1 MARTRFSISNFDQ
14 FKRSYESVAGDTRRQ
29 KALRQAFPEFY
40 KQLTNEYKTAINNQI
55 KKSTPKAPNKYTM
68 PTSKV
73 TSTVSKAK
81 DIAKG
86 VASKAKGYVGG
97 AGRIASRYVAPIQGL
112 TNIFSSNSD
121 MADRGWGL
129 GMVGTGIAAMANVP
143 YAAPIAG
150 SLLVGD
156 MLKKNVAPSVGRAI
170 GERIYGTGD
179 EYTIDDSGFANAYE
193 DKSGLLNLN
202 LTPEQQAK
210 VADYNKAIMNR
221 NINEANRVL
230 EEGTNEVNTPFG
242 SNTEQVN
249 QMNNDV
255 YGGTYTVPT
264 PPTRGLDFS
273 PQNSQNGQEGGLN
286 LIQDNLYQTPNQPSL
301 NSIVEPVNY
310 SNEYLASQNNLIN
323 QLYQNAN
330 QGVRN
335 NMAEFN
341 PYELRPY
348 AQIDNTQMAP
358 VPTQQQ
364 GIDYGALLNNFNK
377 AMEADKKQNQMNAF
391 VNAMGVFGTPSKK
404 APVYYVGANGR
415 LNAIE
420 LDQPNQVAALPTDT
434 QANYDKLMGQLKI
447 QNAQQDAMLA
457 QQKQAA
463 ANLKAQQEY
472 IANQNMMNALGR
484 QFNVDPAMFAN
495 PDIAKAALQYVFNP
509 NIQAQANIQETIGKA
524 PTEATLKAA
533 EQRGATAGKLDE
545 IELGK
550 QYDIMIANI
559 NNEAN
564 MRQAQLEQMGMDRRT
579 AATLANQ
586 AAVNQFTQ
594 LMENIRNNA
603 QMSNALQLQTMRGQ
617 NAKDVAN
624 IYVTR
629 GGYDEQAQMAKDW
642 NTAMQMGM
650 PIPQAIKYMQVRY
663 PNFSLSQAEQR
674 EMNR

>member
-1 MARTRFSISNFDQ
+1 MVKTSFG
-14 FKRSYESVAGDTRRQ
+14 SYEQFRDFFG
-29 KALRQAFPEFY
+29 
-40 KQLTNEYKTAINNQI
+40 
-55 KKSTPKAPNKYTM
+55 KAPRQVQNILYRAYPEWARRLTEEYIAATKKISG
-68 PTSKV
+68 SKV
-73 TSTVSKAK
+73 KQEIAK
-81 DIAKG
+81 DIKKITASAPKQVGTAKDVVKN
-86 VASKAKGYVGG
+86 VASKAKGIPAKAGG
-97 AGRIASRYVAPIQGL
+97 ILSRYVAPIQGVS
-112 TNIFSSNSD
+112 NIFSPNSD
-121 MADRGWGL
+121 ALDKTL
-129 GMVGTGIAAMANVP
+129 GAGMIGAGVGAMAGVP
-143 YAAPIAG
+143 YTAPIAAG
-150 SLLVGD
+150 LLGAD
-156 MLKKNVAPSVGRAI
+156 LYKKQIAPAI
-170 GERIYGTGD
+170 GNKIGSILYGNED
-179 EYTIDDSGFANAYE
+179 DYTIDNSGIANPYE
-193 DKSGLLNLN
+193 DKTGLLNTN

-210 VADYNKAIMNR
+210 VANYNKSIMNR
-221 NINEANRVL
+221 DINKANKVL

-242 SNTEQVN
+242 AGTEQVN
-249 QMNNDV
+249 QMNNDI
-255 YGGTYTVPT
+255 YGGRYTVPT
-264 PPTRGLDFS
+264 PPTRGLDFY
-273 PQNSQNGQEGGLN
+273 PQNSQDGQEGGLN

-301 NSIVEPVNY
+301 NSIVQPVNY

-330 QGVRN
+330 QGVKN

-348 AQIDNTQMAP
+348 AQIDNTQIAP

-364 GIDYGALLNNFNK
+364 GIDYGALLDNFNK

-404 APVYYVGANGR
+404 APIYYVGANGK

-420 LDQPNQVAALPTDT
+420 LDQPNQVAPLPTDT
-434 QANYDKLMGQLKI
+434 QANYDKLIGQLRI
-447 QNAQQDAMLA
+447 QNAQQEAMLA

-463 ANLKAQQEY
+463 ADLKAQQEY

-509 NIQAQANIQETIGKA
+509 DIQARANIQETIGKA

-550 QYDIMIANI
+550 QYDAMIANI

-586 AAVNQFTQ
+586 AAINRFTQ
-594 LMENIRNNA
+594 LMESTRTNA
-603 QMSNALQLQTMRGQ
+603 QLGNALELQRMRGE
-617 NAKDVAN
+617 NALGVAN
-624 IYVTR
+624 IYAGR
-629 GGYDEQAQMAKDW
+629 QGSNQLPYEQQLVKSMVE
-642 NTAMQMGM
+642 QGM
-650 PIPQAIKYMQVRY
+650 PPAQIIKTMQGLGFNNY
-663 PNFSLSQAEQR
+663 GLSQAESN
-674 EMNR
+674 ELNR

>member
-1 MARTRFSISNFDQ
+1 MVKISVKNLDDFIKTFKNARPVVKQTLKAAFPEY
-14 FKRSYESVAGDTRRQ
+14 YEQMNNAYKKATQVT
-29 KALRQAFPEFY
+29 KALRDNLPINKPEVA
-40 KQLTNEYKTAINNQI
+40 KE
-55 KKSTPKAPNKYTM
+55 TPKFA
-68 PTSKV
+68 
-73 TSTVSKAK
+73 KAK

-86 VASKAKGYVGG
+86 VTSKAKGYVGG
-97 AGRIASRYVAPIQGL
+97 AGKIVSRYVAPIQGL

-129 GMVGTGIAAMANVP
+129 GMVGTGVAAMAGVP

-150 SLLVGD
+150 SLVIGD

-179 EYTIDDSGFANAYE
+179 EYTIDNSGLANPYE
-193 DKSGLLNLN
+193 DKTGLLNLN

-221 NINEANRVL
+221 KINEADEVL
-230 EEGTNEVNTPFG
+230 REGTNEVNTPFG
-242 SNTEQVN
+242 AGTEQVN
-249 QMNNDV
+249 QMNNDI
-255 YGGTYTVPT
+255 YGGRYTVPT
-264 PPTRGLDFS
+264 PPTRGLDFY
-273 PQNSQNGQEGGLN
+273 PQNSQDGQEGGLN
-286 LIQDNLYQTPNQPSL
+286 LIQDNLYQTPNQPAL

-330 QGVRN
+330 QGVKN

-348 AQIDNTQMAP
+348 AQIDNTQIAP

-404 APVYYVGANGR
+404 APIYYVGANGK

-420 LDQPNQVAALPTDT
+420 LDQPNQVAPLPTDT

-447 QNAQQDAMLA
+447 QNAQEQAMLA

-463 ANLKAQQEY
+463 ADLKAQQEY

-509 NIQAQANIQETIGKA
+509 DIQARANIQETIGKA

-550 QYDIMIANI
+550 QYDAMIANI

-586 AAVNQFTQ
+586 AAINRFTQ
-594 LMENIRNNA
+594 LMESTRTNA
-603 QMSNALQLQTMRGQ
+603 QLGNALELQRMRGE
-617 NAKDVAN
+617 NALGVAN
-624 IYVTR
+624 VYAGR
-629 GGYDEQAQMAKDW
+629 QGSNQLPYEEQLVKSMVEQ
-642 NTAMQMGM
+642 GM
-650 PIPQAIKYMQVRY
+650 PPAQIIKTMQGLGFNNY
-663 PNFSLSQAEQR
+663 GLNQAESN
-674 EMNR
+674 ELNR

>member
-1 MARTRFSISNFDQ
+1 MMVKTSFG
-14 FKRSYESVAGDTRRQ
+14 SYEQFRDFFG
-29 KALRQAFPEFY
+29 
-40 KQLTNEYKTAINNQI
+40 
-55 KKSTPKAPNKYTM
+55 KAPRQVQNILYRAYPEWARRLTEEYITATKKISA
-68 PTSKV
+68 SKV
-73 TSTVSKAK
+73 KQEIAK
-81 DIAKG
+81 DIKKITASAPKQVGTAKDVVKN
-86 VASKAKGYVGG
+86 VASKAKGIPAKAGG
-97 AGRIASRYVAPIQGL
+97 ILSRYVAPIQGVS
-112 TNIFSSNSD
+112 NIFSPNSD
-121 MADRGWGL
+121 ALDKTL
-129 GMVGTGIAAMANVP
+129 GAGMIGAGIGAMAGVP
-143 YAAPIAG
+143 YTAPIAAG
-150 SLLVGD
+150 LLGAD
-156 MLKKNVAPSVGRAI
+156 LYKKQIAPAI
-170 GERIYGTGD
+170 GNKIGSMLYGNED
-179 EYTIDDSGFANAYE
+179 EYTIDNSGIANPYE
-193 DKSGLLNLN
+193 DKTGLLNTN

-210 VADYNKAIMNR
+210 VANYNKSIMNR
-221 NINEANRVL
+221 DINKANKVL

-242 SNTEQVN
+242 AGTEQVN
-249 QMNNDV
+249 QMNNDI
-255 YGGTYTVPT
+255 YGGRYTV
-264 PPTRGLDFS
+264 PTRGLDFY
-273 PQNSQNGQEGGLN
+273 PQNSQDGQEGGLN

-301 NSIVEPVNY
+301 NSIVQPVNY

-330 QGVRN
+330 QGVKN

-348 AQIDNTQMAP
+348 AQMDNTQIAP

-364 GIDYGALLNNFNK
+364 GIDYGALLDNFNK

-404 APVYYVGANGR
+404 APIYYVGANGR

-420 LDQPNQVAALPTDT
+420 LDQPNQVSPLPTDT
-434 QANYDKLMGQLKI
+434 QANYDKLMGQLRI
-447 QNAQQDAMLA
+447 QNAQQEAMLA
-457 QQKQAA
+457 QQKQEA

-509 NIQAQANIQETIGKA
+509 DIQARANVQETIGKA

-550 QYDIMIANI
+550 QYDAMIANI
-559 NNEAN
+559 DNEAK
-564 MRQAQLEQMGMDRRT
+564 MRQTQLEQMGMDRRT

-586 AAVNQFTQ
+586 AAISQFTQ
-594 LMENIRNNA
+594 LMENTRNNA
-603 QMSNALQLQTMRGQ
+603 QLGNALQLQTMRGQ

-624 IYVTR
+624 IYATR
-629 GGYDEQAQMAKDW
+629 GGYDEQVQMAKDW
-642 NTAMQMGM
+642 NTAMQLGM

-663 PNFSLSQAEQR
+663 PNFGLSQAEQR

>member
-1 MARTRFSISNFDQ
+1 MVKISVKNLDDFIKTFKNARPIVKQTL
-14 FKRSYESVAGDTRRQ
+14 
-29 KALRQAFPEFY
+29 KAAFPEYYEQMNNAY
-40 KQLTNEYKTAINNQI
+40 KKATQVTKTLRDNLPIN
-55 KKSTPKAPNKYTM
+55 KPEVAKE
-68 PTSKV
+68 TSKIA
-73 TSTVSKAK
+73 KAK

-86 VASKAKGYVGG
+86 VASKAKGYVGKTG
-97 AGRIASRYVAPIQGL
+97 GIVSRYVAPIQGL

-150 SLLVGD
+150 SLVVGD

-179 EYTIDDSGFANAYE
+179 EYNIDNSGFANAYE

-221 NINEANRVL
+221 DINKANKVL

-242 SNTEQVN
+242 AGTEQVN
-249 QMNNDV
+249 QMNNDI
-255 YGGTYTVPT
+255 YGGRYTVPT
-264 PPTRGLDFS
+264 PPTRGLDFYS
-273 PQNSQNGQEGGLN
+273 QNSQDGQEGGLN
-286 LIQDNLYQTPNQPSL
+286 LIQDNLYQTTNKPSL

-330 QGVRN
+330 QGVKN

-348 AQIDNTQMAP
+348 AQINNTQIAP
-358 VPTQQQ
+358 TPTQQQ

-377 AMEADKKQNQMNAF
+377 AMDADRRQNQTNAL
-391 VNAMGVFGTPSKK
+391 VNAIGSLGSPSKK
-404 APVYYVGANGR
+404 APVYYVGANGK

-434 QANYDKLMGQLKI
+434 QANYDKLIGQLRI
-447 QNAQQDAMLA
+447 QNAQRDAMLA

-463 ANLKAQQEY
+463 ADLKAQQEY

-484 QFNVDPAMFAN
+484 QFNVDPAMFGN

-550 QYDIMIANI
+550 RYDAMIANI
-559 NNEAN
+559 DNEAKL
-564 MRQAQLEQMGMDRRT
+564 RQTQLEQMGMDRRT

-586 AAVNQFTQ
+586 AAISQFTQ
-594 LMENIRNNA
+594 LMENTRNNA
-603 QMSNALQLQTMRGQ
+603 QLGNALQLQTMRGQ

-624 IYVTR
+624 IYATR

-663 PNFSLSQAEQR
+663 PNFGLSQAEQK

>member
-1 MARTRFSISNFDQ
+1 MVKISVKNLDDFIKTFKNARPIVKQTL
-14 FKRSYESVAGDTRRQ
+14 
-29 KALRQAFPEFY
+29 KAAFPEYYEQMNNAY
-40 KQLTNEYKTAINNQI
+40 KKATQVTKTLRDNLPIN
-55 KKSTPKAPNKYTM
+55 KPEVAKE
-68 PTSKV
+68 TSKIA
-73 TSTVSKAK
+73 KAK

-86 VASKAKGYVGG
+86 VASKAKGYVGKTG
-97 AGRIASRYVAPIQGL
+97 GIVSRYVAPIQGL

-150 SLLVGD
+150 SLVVGD

-179 EYTIDDSGFANAYE
+179 EYNIDNSGFANAYE

-221 NINEANRVL
+221 DINKANKVL

-242 SNTEQVN
+242 AGTEQVN
-249 QMNNDV
+249 QMNNDI
-255 YGGTYTVPT
+255 YGGRYTVPT

-273 PQNSQNGQEGGLN
+273 PQNSQDGQEGGLN
-286 LIQDNLYQTPNQPSL
+286 LIQDNLYQTTNKPSL

-330 QGVRN
+330 QGVKN

-348 AQIDNTQMAP
+348 AQIDNTQIAP
-358 VPTQQQ
+358 TPTQQQ

-377 AMEADKKQNQMNAF
+377 AMDADRRQNQTNAL
-391 VNAMGVFGTPSKK
+391 VNAIGSLGSPSKK
-404 APVYYVGANGR
+404 APIYYVGANGR

-434 QANYDKLMGQLKI
+434 QANYDKLIGQLRI
-447 QNAQQDAMLA
+447 QNAQQEAMLA

-463 ANLKAQQEY
+463 ADLKAQQEY

-484 QFNVDPAMFAN
+484 QFNVDPAMFGN

-533 EQRGATAGKLDE
+533 EQRGATAGRLDE
-545 IELGK
+545 IQLGK
-550 QYDIMIANI
+550 QFDAMIANI
-559 NNEAN
+559 NNNAKLEEQAMIQN
-564 MRQAQLEQMGMDRRT
+564 GTDGRIAAQL
-579 AATLANQ
+579 AAQKAINQ
-586 AAVNQFTQ
+586 YTQ
-594 LMENIRNNA
+594 LMDYMKTNAQLNNA
-603 QMSNALQLQTMRGQ
+603 LELQRMRGENALG
-617 NAKDVAN
+617 VAN
-624 IYVTR
+624 VYAGR
-629 GGYDEQAQMAKDW
+629 QGSNQLPYEQQLVKSMVE
-642 NTAMQMGM
+642 QGM
-650 PIPQAIKYMQVRY
+650 PPAQIIKTMQGLGFNNY
-663 PNFSLSQAEQR
+663 GLSQAESN
-674 EMNR
+674 ELNR

>member
-1 MARTRFSISNFDQ
+1 MAKQRFSISNFDQ

-55 KKSTPKAPNKYTM
+55 KKSTTKTPNKYTI
-68 PTSKV
+68 PTSQA
-73 TSTVSKAK
+73 TNTVSKAK
-81 DIAKG
+81 NIVKNI
-86 VASKAKGYVGG
+86 ASKAKGIPAKAGG
-97 AGRIASRYVAPIQGL
+97 ILSRYVAPMQGVS
-112 TNIFSSNSD
+112 NIFSPNSD
-121 MADRGWGL
+121 ALDKTLGA
-129 GMVGTGIAAMANVP
+129 GMVGAGIGAMAGVP

-150 SLLVGD
+150 GLLGAD
-156 MLKKNVAPSVGRAI
+156 LYKKQIAPAI
-170 GERIYGTGD
+170 GNKIGTILYGDGD
-179 EYTIDDSGFANAYE
+179 EYTIDNSGFANPYE
-193 DKSGLLNLN
+193 DKTGLLNTN
-202 LTPEQQAK
+202 LTPEQQQK
-210 VADYNKAIMNR
+210 VIDYNKAITQR
-221 NINEANRVL
+221 LQNEANKVL
-230 EEGTNEVNTPFG
+230 EEGTNEVNTPFSAG
-242 SNTEQVN
+242 TEQVN

-255 YGGTYTVPT
+255 YGGSYTVPT
-264 PPTRGLDFS
+264 KGLDFY
-273 PQNSQNGQEGGLN
+273 PQNSQDGQEGGLN
-286 LIQDNLYQTPNQPSL
+286 LIQDNLYQTSNQPSL
-301 NSIVEPVNY
+301 NSIVQPVNY

-330 QGVRN
+330 QGVKN

-348 AQIDNTQMAP
+348 AQMAP

-364 GIDYGALLNNFNK
+364 SIDYGALLNNFNK
-377 AMEADKKQNQMNAF
+377 AMEADKRQNQMNAF

-404 APVYYVGANGR
+404 APIYYVGANGK

-420 LDQPNQVAALPTDT
+420 LDQPNQVAPLPTDT
-434 QANYDKLMGQLKI
+434 QANYDKLMGQLRI
-447 QNAQQDAMLA
+447 QNAQQEAMLA

-463 ANLKAQQEY
+463 ADLKAQQEY

-509 NIQAQANIQETIGKA
+509 DIQARANVQETIGKA
-524 PTEATLKAA
+524 PTEATLKAT

-550 QYDIMIANI
+550 RYDAMIANM

-586 AAVNQFTQ
+586 ATINRFTQ
-594 LMENIRNNA
+594 LMENTRANA
-603 QMSNALQLQTMRGQ
+603 KLDNALELQRMRGE
-617 NAKDVAN
+617 NALGVAN
-624 IYVTR
+624 VYAGR
-629 GGYDEQAQMAKDW
+629 QGSNQLPYEQQLVKSMVE
-642 NTAMQMGM
+642 QGM
-650 PIPQAIKYMQVRY
+650 PPAQIIKTMQGLGFNNY
-663 PNFSLSQAEQR
+663 GLSQAESN
-674 EMNR
+674 ELNR